1 MKKKLMMLAV
11 LLGAL
16 SLGACVDNNESAS
29 VEAVRNA
36 KAEQLKGLAALAN
49 AQAEAT
55 KITAEAEAAL
65 KNAQAEYQKEMTE
78 EAKQKFAVDIEKIKA
93 EAEKAIAEAKKAA
106 SEAELLILKNADER
120 VQWLYGQYTIAAG
133 ELATLNENLLTK
145 TAGLAQ
151 LEAGITTAEANAKIN
166 TITLNRSIAAETA
179 KLEVL
184 KDPANANI
192 DKDALNAKKAAVYQK
207 YELANSTVMNN
218 EGAALNADAKGIQ
231 EAIDAL
237 DRDAIDVVNAL
248 SPYSGVVQFT
258 GLENLYWEA
267 TTGPAYRN
275 ISSGAYISEVQ
286 KLNAV
291 NYFATDLEDAAKELG
306 TSADTK
312 DKDTAYG
319 RLAAANAQLE
329 DANKMGETTDAEK
342 AAKEQAIKDAKKAI
356 ALAEDGIVRA
366 QASYDGKK
374 TASDEFT
381 AALAAV
387 DVKAY
392 NDAVSAIVALVKA
405 NETVAKAF
413 NDANETPMKLWN
425 EYSVLNTLYDNSQN
439 LEELIARCEY
449 NIAYAK
455 ERIKFYEVNITSAEA
470 QLAKEKEEL
479 ANLEKEIAAKK
490 IIVDN
495 AKAAL
500 DAELN
505 AE

>member
-1 MKKKLMMLAV
+1 MKKKLMMVAV

-93 EAEKAIAEAKKAA
+93 AA
-106 SEAELLILKNADER
+106 SEAELAILKNADER
-120 VQWLYGQYTIAAG
+120 VQWLYGQYTTAAD
-133 ELATLNENLLTK
+133 ELATLNENFLTK

-192 DKDALNAKKAAVYQK
+192 DKDALNAKKTAVYQK

-237 DRDAIDVVNAL
+237 DRDAIDAVNNLYSNVVA
-248 SPYSGVVQFT
+248 FT
-258 GLENLYWEA
+258 GYEYLSWE
-267 TTGPAYRN
+267 TTSGFTSRSLP
-275 ISSGAYISEVQ
+275 SGAYVSEAQ
-286 KLNAV
+286 KLNAE
-291 NYFATDLEDAAKELG
+291 NYFATNLEDAANALG

-312 DKDTAYG
+312 DKNTAYG

-342 AAKEQAIKDAKKAI
+342 EAKKQAIKDAKTAI
-356 ALAEDGIVRA
+356 ALAKDEIVRA
-366 QASYDGKK
+366 QASYDEEKA
-374 TASDEFT
+374 ASDEFT

-425 EYSVLNTLYDNSQN
+425 EYSVLNTLYNNSQN
-439 LEELIARCEY
+439 LEELIAQCEY
-449 NIAYAK
+449 EIAYAK
-455 ERIKFYEVNITSAEA
+455 EQIKFYEANITNAEA
-470 QLAKEKEEL
+470 QLAKGKEEL
-479 ANLEKEIAAKK
+479 ANLKKEIAAKK

>member
-1 MKKKLMMLAV
+1 MKKKLMMVAV

-106 SEAELLILKNADER
+106 SEAELAILKNADER
-120 VQWLYGQYTIAAG
+120 VQWLYGQYTTAAD
-133 ELATLNENLLTK
+133 ELATLNENFLTK

-192 DKDALNAKKAAVYQK
+192 DKDALNAKKTAVYQK

-231 EAIDAL
+231 EAIDAVNNL
-237 DRDAIDVVNAL
+237 YSNVVA
-248 SPYSGVVQFT
+248 FT
-258 GLENLYWEA
+258 GYEYLSWE
-267 TTGPAYRN
+267 TTSGFTSRSLP
-275 ISSGAYISEVQ
+275 SGAYVSEAQ
-286 KLNAV
+286 KLNAE
-291 NYFATDLEDAAKELG
+291 NYFATNLEDAANALG

-312 DKDTAYG
+312 DKNTAYG

-342 AAKEQAIKDAKKAI
+342 EAKKQAIKDAKTAI
-356 ALAEDGIVRA
+356 ALAKDEIVRA
-366 QASYDGKK
+366 QASYDEEKA
-374 TASDEFT
+374 ASDEFT

-425 EYSVLNTLYDNSQN
+425 EYSVLNTLYNNSQN
-439 LEELIARCEY
+439 LEELIAQCEY
-449 NIAYAK
+449 EIAYAK
-455 ERIKFYEVNITSAEA
+455 EQIKFYEANITNAEA
-470 QLAKEKEEL
+470 QLAKGKEEL

>member
-1 MKKKLMMLAV
+1 MMVAV

-106 SEAELLILKNADER
+106 SEAELAILKNADER
-120 VQWLYGQYTIAAG
+120 VQWLYGQYTTAAD
-133 ELATLNENLLTK
+133 ELATLNENFLTK

-237 DRDAIDVVNAL
+237 DRDAIDAVNNLYSNVVA
-248 SPYSGVVQFT
+248 FT
-258 GLENLYWEA
+258 GYEYLSWE
-267 TTGPAYRN
+267 TTSGFTSRSLP
-275 ISSGAYISEVQ
+275 SGAYVSEAQ
-286 KLNAV
+286 KLNAE
-291 NYFATDLEDAAKELG
+291 NYFATNLEDAANALG

-312 DKDTAYG
+312 DKNTAYG

-342 AAKEQAIKDAKKAI
+342 EAKKQAIKDAKTAI
-356 ALAEDGIVRA
+356 ALAKDEIVRA
-366 QASYDGKK
+366 QASYD
-374 TASDEFT
+374 EET

-413 NDANETPMKLWN
+413 NDANETPTKLWN
-425 EYSVLNTLYDNSQN
+425 EYSVLNTLYNNSQN

-455 ERIKFYEVNITSAEA
+455 EQIKFYEANITNAEA
-470 QLAKEKEEL
+470 QLAKGKEEL

>member
-1 MKKKLMMLAV
+1 MKKKLMMVAV

-78 EAKQKFAVDIEKIKA
+78 EAKQEFAVEIERIKA
-93 EAEKAIAEAKKAA
+93 EAERAIAEAKKAA
-106 SEAELLILKNADER
+106 SEAELAILKNADER
-120 VQWLYGQYTIAAG
+120 VQWLYGQYTTAAD

-151 LEAGITTAEANAKIN
+151 LEAGITTAEANAKVN
-166 TITLNRSIAAETA
+166 TIVLNRTIAAETA

-184 KDPANANI
+184 KDPAN
-192 DKDALNAKKAAVYQK
+192 QK
-207 YELANSTVMNN
+207 YTLAYSTLMNN
-218 EGAALNADAKGIQ
+218 EGAALDADAKGIQ

-237 DRDAIDVVNAL
+237 DRDAIDAVNNL
-248 SPYSGVVQFT
+248 YSNVIAFT
-258 GLENLYWEA
+258 GYEYLSWE
-267 TTGPAYRN
+267 TTSGSAYR
-275 ISSGAYISEVQ
+275 SFPSGAYISEAQ
-286 KLNAV
+286 KLNAE
-291 NYFATDLEDAAKELG
+291 NYFATNLEDAANALG

-312 DKDTAYG
+312 DKNTAYG

-342 AAKEQAIKDAKKAI
+342 EAKKQAIKDAKTAI
-356 ALAEDGIVRA
+356 ALAKDEIVRA
-366 QASYDGKK
+366 QASYDEEKA
-374 TASDEFT
+374 ASDEFM

-413 NDANETPMKLWN
+413 NDANETPTKLWN
-425 EYSVLNTLYDNSQN
+425 EYSVLN
-439 LEELIARCEY
+439 R
-449 NIAYAK
+449 
-455 ERIKFYEVNITSAEA
+455 F
-470 QLAKEKEEL
+470 
-479 ANLEKEIAAKK
+479 
-490 IIVDN
+490 
-495 AKAAL
+495 
-500 DAELN
+500 
-505 AE
+505 

>member
-1 MKKKLMMLAV
+1 MKKKLMMVAV

-106 SEAELLILKNADER
+106 SEAELAILKNADER
-120 VQWLYGQYTIAAG
+120 VQWLYGQYTTAAD
-133 ELATLNENLLTK
+133 ELATLNENFLTK

-218 EGAALNADAKGIQ
+218 EGAALNASGSS
-231 EAIDAL
+231 
-237 DRDAIDVVNAL
+237 L
-248 SPYSGVVQFT
+248 S
-258 GLENLYWEA
+258 GLWCF
-267 TTGPAYRN
+267 
-275 ISSGAYISEVQ
+275 SQ
-286 KLNAV
+286 
-291 NYFATDLEDAAKELG
+291 
-306 TSADTK
+306 
-312 DKDTAYG
+312 
-319 RLAAANAQLE
+319 
-329 DANKMGETTDAEK
+329 
-342 AAKEQAIKDAKKAI
+342 
-356 ALAEDGIVRA
+356 
-366 QASYDGKK
+366 
-374 TASDEFT
+374 
-381 AALAAV
+381 
-387 DVKAY
+387 
-392 NDAVSAIVALVKA
+392 
-405 NETVAKAF
+405 
-413 NDANETPMKLWN
+413 
-425 EYSVLNTLYDNSQN
+425 SVLSLRRPWSRWIRTV
-439 LEELIARCEY
+439 E
-449 NIAYAK
+449 
-455 ERIKFYEVNITSAEA
+455 
-470 QLAKEKEEL
+470 
-479 ANLEKEIAAKK
+479 
-490 IIVDN
+490 
-495 AKAAL
+495 
-500 DAELN
+500 
-505 AE
+505 

>member
-1 MKKKLMMLAV
+1 MKKKLVMVAV

-16 SLGACVDNNESAS
+16 SLGACVDNNESTS

-78 EAKQKFAVDIEKIKA
+78 EAKQKFAVEIERIKA

-106 SEAELLILKNADER
+106 SEAELAILKNADER

-133 ELATLNENLLTK
+133 ELAVLNENFLTR

-184 KDPANANI
+184 KDPVNANI
-192 DKDALNAKKAAVYQK
+192 DKDALNAKKEAALQK
-207 YELANSTVMNN
+207 YRLANSTVMNN
-218 EGAALNADAKGIQ
+218 EGAALDADAKGIQ

-237 DRDAIDVVNAL
+237 DRDAIDEVNNLYYGVVAFTGTEYLQWESTTGIKSDVVNL
-248 SPYSGVVQFT
+248 
-258 GLENLYWEA
+258 
-267 TTGPAYRN
+267 
-275 ISSGAYISEVQ
+275 GAYISESQ
-286 KLNAV
+286 KLEAETSFANRVKNA
-291 NYFATDLEDAAKELG
+291 ADALG

-312 DKDTAYG
+312 DKNTAYG
-319 RLAAANAQLE
+319 RLASANAQLE

-342 AAKEQAIKDAKKAI
+342 EAKEQAIENAKASAK
-356 ALAEDGIVRA
+356 DGIVIA
-366 QASYDGKK
+366 QAEYDKEK
-374 TASDEFT
+374 AASDEFA

-413 NDANETPMKLWN
+413 NDANETPMKLWS
-425 EYSVLNTLYDNSQN
+425 EYSVLNALYNNSQN
-439 LEELIARCEY
+439 LEELIAQCEL
-449 NIAYAK
+449 NIAQAK
-455 ERIKFYEVNITSAEA
+455 EQIKFYEANITNAEA
-470 QLAKEKEEL
+470 QLAKGKEEL
-479 ANLEKEIAAKK
+479 DNLEKEIAAKK

-500 DAELN
+500 DAELR

>member
-1 MKKKLMMLAV
+1 MKKKLVMVAV

-16 SLGACVDNNESAS
+16 SLGACVDNNESTS

-78 EAKQKFAVDIEKIKA
+78 EAKQKFAVEIERIKA

-106 SEAELLILKNADER
+106 SEAELAILKNADER

-133 ELATLNENLLTK
+133 ELAVLNENFLTR

-184 KDPANANI
+184 KDPVNANI
-192 DKDALNAKKAAVYQK
+192 DKDALNAKKEAALQK
-207 YELANSTVMNN
+207 YRLANSTVMNN

-237 DRDAIDVVNAL
+237 DRDAIDEVNNLYYGVVAFTGTEYLQWESTTGIKSDVVNL
-248 SPYSGVVQFT
+248 
-258 GLENLYWEA
+258 
-267 TTGPAYRN
+267 
-275 ISSGAYISEVQ
+275 GAYISESQ
-286 KLNAV
+286 KLEAETSFANRVKNA
-291 NYFATDLEDAAKELG
+291 ADALG

-312 DKDTAYG
+312 DKNTAYG
-319 RLAAANAQLE
+319 RLASANAQLE

-342 AAKEQAIKDAKKAI
+342 EAKEQAIENAKRAI
-356 ALAEDGIVRA
+356 ASAKDGIVIA
-366 QASYDGKK
+366 QAEYDKEK
-374 TASDEFT
+374 AASDEFA

-413 NDANETPMKLWN
+413 NDANETPMKLWS
-425 EYSVLNTLYDNSQN
+425 EYSVLNALYDNSQN
-439 LEELIARCEY
+439 LEELIAQCEL
-449 NIAYAK
+449 NIAQAK
-455 ERIKFYEVNITSAEA
+455 EQIKFYEANITNAEA
-470 QLAKEKEEL
+470 QLAKGKEEL
-479 ANLEKEIAAKK
+479 DNLEKEIAAKK

-500 DAELN
+500 DAELR

>member
-1 MKKKLMMLAV
+1 MKKKLMMVAV

-106 SEAELLILKNADER
+106 SEAEL
-120 VQWLYGQYTIAAG
+120 
-133 ELATLNENLLTK
+133 ATLNENFLTK

-192 DKDALNAKKAAVYQK
+192 DKDALNAKKTAVYQK

-237 DRDAIDVVNAL
+237 DRDAIDAVNNLYSNVVA
-248 SPYSGVVQFT
+248 FT
-258 GLENLYWEA
+258 GYEYLSWE
-267 TTGPAYRN
+267 TTSGFTSRSLP
-275 ISSGAYISEVQ
+275 SGAYVSEAQ
-286 KLNAV
+286 KLNAE
-291 NYFATDLEDAAKELG
+291 NYFATNLEDAANALG

-312 DKDTAYG
+312 DKNTAYG

-342 AAKEQAIKDAKKAI
+342 EAKKQAIKDAKTAI
-356 ALAEDGIVRA
+356 ALAKDEIVRA
-366 QASYDGKK
+366 QASYDEEKA
-374 TASDEFT
+374 ASDEFT

-425 EYSVLNTLYDNSQN
+425 EYSVLNTLYNNSQN
-439 LEELIARCEY
+439 LEELIAQCEY
-449 NIAYAK
+449 EIAYAK
-455 ERIKFYEVNITSAEA
+455 EQIKFYEANITNAEA
-470 QLAKEKEEL
+470 QLAKGKEEL
-479 ANLEKEIAAKK
+479 ANLKKEIAAKK